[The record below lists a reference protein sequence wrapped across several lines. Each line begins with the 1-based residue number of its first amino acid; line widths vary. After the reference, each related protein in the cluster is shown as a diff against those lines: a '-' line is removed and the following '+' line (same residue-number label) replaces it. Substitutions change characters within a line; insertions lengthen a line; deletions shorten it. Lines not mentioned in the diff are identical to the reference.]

1 MLRSVSVLICTR
13 DRAEMLESCLRS
25 VLESTVAA
33 AEVIVV
39 DQSQD
44 EATRLSV
51 CRYQG
56 GKVPV
61 RYLRGKGVGVSRAKN
76 QGIADCTSDI
86 IVFTDDDCQVDP
98 GWIAALIEP
107 LLAGTA
113 SASVGRTVSG
123 RAEGDGDET
132 FSVYAPG
139 SAMAF
144 GPKTHP
150 WRVGGGGNF
159 AVLRQVLRTVGPF
172 DERFGPGA
180 PLKSAED
187 MDLVHRLLRAGRRIV
202 YVPEAVVWHRSWRD
216 HHGSRRLS
224 RSYGIG
230 AGAYFTKYLLAGDL
244 LSGWRFFQRVA
255 VRSFHLFSG
264 MLRADRRRMS
274 EQAEYLLGLFEG
286 AARFVVQGREAA
298 PTLPNL
304 ESRQA

>member
-13 DRAEMLESCLRS
+13 DRSEMLEACLRS
-25 VLESTVAA
+25 VLENTLPA

-39 DQSQD
+39 DQSRD
-44 EATRLSV
+44 EATRLAV

-61 RYLRGKGVGVSRAKN
+61 RYLRGKGVGLSRAKN

-86 IVFTDDDCQVDP
+86 IAFTDDDCQVDP
-98 GWIAALIEP
+98 GWIVALIEP
-107 LLAGTA
+107 LIAGTA
-113 SASVGRTVSG
+113 SAVVGRTVSG
-123 RAEGDGDET
+123 RAEQDGDET

-139 SAMAF
+139 GAMVF
-144 GPKTHP
+144 GPRTHP

-159 AVLRQVLRTVGPF
+159 AVLREVLRTAGPF

-180 PLKSAED
+180 PLRSAED

-202 YVPEAVVWHRSWRD
+202 HVPEAVVWHRSWRD
-216 HHGSRRLS
+216 RTGSRRLS

-244 LSGWRFFQRVA
+244 LSGWRFFQRVG
-255 VRSFHLFSG
+255 VRSFHLIGG
-264 MLRADRRRMS
+264 MLRGDRRRMA
-274 EQAEYLLGLFEG
+274 EQGEYLIGLFEG
-286 AARFVVQGREAA
+286 AARFVVQGRESASA
-298 PTLPNL
+298 LPNL
-304 ESRQA
+304 ERRQA

>member
-1 MLRSVSVLICTR
+1 MLRSVSILICTR
-13 DRAEMLESCLRS
+13 DRPEMLETCLRS
-25 VLESTVAA
+25 VLEGTVAA

-86 IVFTDDDCQVDP
+86 IAFTDDDCLVDP

-107 LLAGTA
+107 LLAGRA

-123 RAEGDGDET
+123 PAEGDGEET
-132 FSVYAPG
+132 FSVYAPD
-139 SAMAF
+139 SAMVF
-144 GPKTHP
+144 GPRTHP

-159 AVLRQVLRTVGPF
+159 AILRQVLGMTGPF

-187 MDLVHRLLRAGRRIV
+187 MDLVHRLLRGGRRIV
-202 YVPEAVVWHRSWRD
+202 YVPEAVVRHRSWRD
-216 HHGSRRLS
+216 RDGSRRLS

-230 AGAYFTKYLLAGDL
+230 AGGYFTKYLLAGDL
-244 LSGWRFFQRVA
+244 LSGWRFFQRFG
-255 VRSFHLFSG
+255 VRSLHLIAG
-264 MLRADRRRMS
+264 ALRADRRRMA
-274 EQAEYLLGLFEG
+274 EQGQYLIGLFEG
-286 AARFVVQGREAA
+286 AARFVAQGRETA
-298 PTLPNL
+298 PALPNL
-304 ESRQA
+304 ERRQA